1 MKFGY
6 KKLYIGGELLDAV
19 SGERKQVI
27 CPGTEEAVAEI
38 AWGGKKDG
46 ELALVAAQA
55 AFKKWSK
62 MSINTRKM
70 WMDKLRDA
78 LIKREHEIRESVMY
92 EMGKTYNQA
101 LEDYETVVNAL
112 EWFPQEML
120 HRRDEIIPDPD
131 GTHAHQIIAKPAG
144 VAVGYLAWNFPLLN
158 FGFKLGPA
166 LAAGCTLILKPSA
179 NAPLSAYLIGEI
191 LESINFPKGVVNII
205 AGSNEELALTLSSSK
220 IPRVITMIGSSVS
233 GRMALQQAATSIK
246 HFSMEL
252 GGNAPA
258 IVFNDANLIQAVND
272 LAALKF
278 GNCGQICVSPNRIFV
293 HKSIYKEFIELFVK
307 RAGNLQLGFGNDSK
321 IDMGPLVD
329 KRSRDRIMKL
339 AETTIAEGA
348 RLECGG
354 KIPKDKEKG
363 FFYEPTVFS
372 EVTHKMT
379 IFREEIFGPLAA
391 IYSFK
396 EDDEV
401 LDLANDCEVGLSS
414 YIYTNDVNRIQ
425 KFSAGLEVGE
435 VHINGFKY
443 AIYLPHGGVKESG
456 LGHDCSY
463 LALDDY
469 LEKKRITIR
478 V

>member
-1 MKFGY
+1 
-6 KKLYIGGELLDAV
+6 
-19 SGERKQVI
+19 
-27 CPGTEEAVAEI
+27 
-38 AWGGKKDG
+38 
-46 ELALVAAQA
+46 
-55 AFKKWSK
+55 
-62 MSINTRKM
+62 
-70 WMDKLRDA
+70 
-78 LIKREHEIRESVMY
+78 
-92 EMGKTYNQA
+92 
-101 LEDYETVVNAL
+101 
-112 EWFPQEML
+112 
-120 HRRDEIIPDPD
+120 
-131 GTHAHQIIAKPAG
+131 
-144 VAVGYLAWNFPLLN
+144 
-158 FGFKLGPA
+158 
-166 LAAGCTLILKPSA
+166 
-179 NAPLSAYLIGEI
+179 
-191 LESINFPKGVVNII
+191 
-205 AGSNEELALTLSSSK
+205 
-220 IPRVITMIGSSVS
+220 MIGSSVS

-258 IVFNDANLIQAVND
+258 IVFNDANLSQSVND
-272 LAALKF
+272 MAALKF

-293 HKSIYKEFIELFVK
+293 HESIYKEFVELFVK
-307 RAGNLQLGFGNDSK
+307 KAVNLQLGFGTDIN

-339 AETTIAEGA
+339 VETTIAEGA

-372 EVTHKMT
+372 GVTRKMT

-401 LDLANDCEVGLSS
+401 LDMANDCEVGLSS